1 VASASRGDDGRGIA
15 SCMYSAGVQSWLS
28 SCPARSSDGLT
39 GGTGLATNDEM
50 PITRCP
56 SGTIIVRQ
64 APLSNYSSRAFACPC
79 CPPSTSSSSS
89 TTTISL
95 SSPRLLSAGS
105 PLTPRRDRQPSQIG
119 ANLNISAILIST
131 ASHSCRHNPHCTCPL
146 ATYVLT
152 S

>member
-64 APLSNYSSRAFACPC
+64 APLSNYSSRAFCLSLL
-79 CPPSTSSSSS
+79 PSFHVQFQLNDDDLSLLSQTPLRRLASHTSSGPPAEPNRRKPEH
-89 TTTISL
+89 L
-95 SSPRLLSAGS
+95 SYTDLH
-105 PLTPRRDRQPSQIG
+105 RQPF
-119 ANLNISAILIST
+119 L
-131 ASHSCRHNPHCTCPL
+131 PP
-146 ATYVLT
+146 
-152 S
+152 